1 MERCVR
7 HGQGRVWR
15 LVAMVCALAML
26 PASALAQDAELERGL
41 QGIET
46 EREQVEREVEEL
58 REAEDDARARL
69 VTLEA
74 ELGDAEVALETLRG
88 ELQDAERARQEA
100 QAAAAEARA
109 QLQDVLEEQAVT
121 EALLQENQE
130 QLEARVVAAYKHG
143 QISFAE
149 MFTGAKDFSDL
160 VSSSTFVASVMEG
173 DRLLVAEA
181 GELFA
186 AVEQQRAAAQ
196 QLRLDADRE
205 AAAASAAEAEVER
218 ATEEQER
225 LLASIAEQHEER
237 EQLFEELKEDRAAA
251 EGHLAGL
258 EEESARIEDQLAAIA
273 RQQAAARAAAE
284 AEARRRAAE
293 QAAAGGQGGGD
304 DGNGTGGAT
313 IDWIRPVAGPVT
325 SMFGPRWGRNHN
337 GVDLGGGVGTTV
349 IAAASGTV
357 VHVTTGCHP
366 TSSWGCGGGFGNYV
380 TVAHADGMATIY
392 AHLSSVSVGTGQQLA
407 AGTTIGG
414 VGNSGNSYGPHLHL
428 EVREAG
434 IPREPCGYIPC

>member
-1 MERCVR
+1 MRR
-7 HGQGRVWR
+7 GQGQVWR
-15 LVAMVCALAML
+15 FTAAVCALALL
-26 PASALAQDAELERGL
+26 PSGALAQDAELERGL
-41 QGIET
+41 EGVET
-46 EREQVEREVEEL
+46 ERERVEREIDEL
-58 REAEDDARARL
+58 REAEGDARARL
-69 VTLEA
+69 EVLES
-74 ELGDAEVALETLRG
+74 ELGEAEVALTALQGQLEEAMHARQSAQDAATAARS
-88 ELQDAERARQEA
+88 ELQAVLAEQEA
-100 QAAAAEARA
+100 
-109 QLQDVLEEQAVT
+109 T
-121 EALLQENQE
+121 EALLAEKRG
-130 QLEARVVAAYKHG
+130 QLEARVVAAFKHG

-173 DRLLVAEA
+173 DRVLVDEA
-181 GELFA
+181 SELFA
-186 AVEQQRAAAQ
+186 TVEEQRAAAQ
-196 QLRLDADRE
+196 QLRRDAERE
-205 AAAASAAEAEVER
+205 AATATAAEAR
-218 ATEEQER
+218 IAQATDEQER
-225 LLASIAEQHEER
+225 MLASIAEQHEER

-258 EEESARIEDQLAAIA
+258 EQESARIEDQLAAIA
-273 RQQAAARAAAE
+273 REQAAARAAAE
-284 AEARRRAAE
+284 AEARRRAAA

-304 DGNGTGGAT
+304 AVEDGPGASIT
-313 IDWIRPVAGPVT
+313 WIRPVAGPVT

-337 GVDLGGGVGTTV
+337 GVDLAGGVGTTV

-357 VHVTTGCHP
+357 VHVTASCHP

-392 AHLSSVSVGTGQQLA
+392 AHLSTVSIGAGQQVD

-428 EVREAG
+428 EVRDAG